1 MKDCIESY
9 SSLLETLHNICIYS
23 NIFYIIAAILCF
35 VNFKKHYKI
44 TGVGI
49 LLIAIV
55 SIVHHSNERVGVS
68 AGVWSTLDVV
78 LANIGGVIALLVLMY
93 LLLKKKTHITLAVI
107 TILLGLMSIVFFI
120 FSEIE
125 GNRVKVKDPTK
136 SWGGKIFTVSGP
148 ETQVIDYT
156 EQSQQ
161 AMYLVYHTIWHILSG
176 ITAMI
181 WAVSV
186 TTSGGKHNTRKH
198 NKYS

>member
-1 MKDCIESY
+1 MNCVESY
-9 SSLLETLHNICIYS
+9 TSLLETLHNICIYS

-49 LLIAIV
+49 LVIATV
-55 SIVHHSNERVGVS
+55 SIIHHSNKRAGFS
-68 AGVWSTLDVV
+68 AEIWSTLDVM

-93 LLLKKKTHITLAVI
+93 LLLKKKTHVTLAVV
-107 TILLGLMSIVFFI
+107 TILLGLLSIVFFI

-125 GNRVKVKDPTK
+125 GSRASIKDPTK
-136 SWGGKIFTVSGP
+136 SWGGKIFTVSDPTTTVG
-148 ETQVIDYT
+148 VDYT
-156 EQSQQ
+156 SQSQQ

-176 ITAMI
+176 ITSMI

-186 TTSGGKHNTRKH
+186 TTNVVKHHK
-198 NKYS
+198 

>member
-9 SSLLETLHNICIYS
+9 TSLLETLHSICIYS
-23 NIFYIIAAILCF
+23 NIFYIIGAILCF

-68 AGVWSTLDVV
+68 ARVWDTLDVV
-78 LANIGGVIALLVLMY
+78 LANMGGVIALLVQMY

-107 TILLGLMSIVFFI
+107 TIVLGLLSIVFFI
-120 FSEIE
+120 FSRIE
-125 GNRVKVKDPTK
+125 GSRVKVKDPTK
-136 SWGGKIFTVSGP
+136 SWGGKIFTVNQP
-148 ETQVIDYT
+148 IDIIDYT

-176 ITAMI
+176 ITVMI
-181 WAVSV
+181 WTVSV
-186 TTSGGKHNTRKH
+186 MTKT
-198 NKYS
+198 

>member
-1 MKDCIESY
+1 MNCVESY
-9 SSLLETLHNICIYS
+9 TSLLETLHNICIYS

-49 LLIAIV
+49 LVIATV
-55 SIVHHSNERVGVS
+55 SIIHHSNKRAGFS
-68 AGVWSTLDVV
+68 AEIWSTLDVM

-93 LLLKKKTHITLAVI
+93 LLLKKKTHVTLAVV
-107 TILLGLMSIVFFI
+107 TILLGLLSIVFFI

-125 GNRVKVKDPTK
+125 GSRASIKDPTK
-136 SWGGKIFTVSGP
+136 SWGGKIFTVSDPTTTVG
-148 ETQVIDYT
+148 VDYT
-156 EQSQQ
+156 SQSQQ

-176 ITAMI
+176 ITSMI

-186 TTSGGKHNTRKH
+186 TTNAVKHHK
-198 NKYS
+198 

>member
-1 MKDCIESY
+1 MNCVESY
-9 SSLLETLHNICIYS
+9 TSLLETLHNICIYS

-49 LLIAIV
+49 LVIAIV
-55 SIVHHSNERVGVS
+55 SIIHHSNKR
-68 AGVWSTLDVV
+68 AGFSTEIWGTLDVM
-78 LANIGGVIALLVLMY
+78 LANTGGVIALLVLMY
-93 LLLKKKTHITLAVI
+93 LLLKKKTHVTLAAI
-107 TILLGLMSIVFFI
+107 TILLGLLSIVFFI

-125 GNRVKVKDPTK
+125 GSRATIKDPTK
-136 SWGGKIFTVSGP
+136 SWGGKIFTVSDP
-148 ETQVIDYT
+148 TTIVDVDYT
-156 EQSQQ
+156 SQSQQ

-186 TTSGGKHNTRKH
+186 TTNVVKHHK
-198 NKYS
+198 